1 MAAQPKQLFRQEAID
16 AQREKLLGEVSLA
29 RPVPLWVFTALAAAF
44 AFALVAFSV
53 WGEYARRERVDGF
66 LALDVGAARILASEA
81 GTVAELLAKEG
92 DEVEAGQPLIRLSFE
107 RGTASGVTSSELV
120 QREISER
127 RLVLEREQ
135 QQVKLLGQQQADALR
150 RKISDLERELA
161 QFDVEIRAQQSRLAS
176 ARNEFQRSEEL
187 YKEKFYSESKLIE
200 FRNNVLDQQ
209 VKVEALKRQRA
220 GVERELSA
228 ARAEEPSI
236 ALKMQTALDQ
246 IRRQVSE
253 LQQGSVQEEAK
264 RENVIRAPVA
274 GVLTNI
280 AAAKGETVA
289 ESAPLAVVVPK
300 GSGLH
305 AQLLVPTRAIGF
317 VAAGTGGGAAL
328 RRVPVPALRPVPRH
342 GRACQPHR
350 VVSGRE
356 GRPACREGAGLS
368 RRRQARRPVRRCRRP
383 EIAAALRDDGQRRH
397 PAGEAQ
403 GLGVGVRTRAVAQ
416 GKVAMKL
423 ALHRSLTAHGTRSL
437 VRVGAVH
444 SPELMYVARSLALVG
459 AAHSPELMHLARSL
473 ALARGAAAGGCRAR

>member
-1 MAAQPKQLFRQEAID
+1 MADQPKQLFRQEAID

-29 RPVPLWVFTALAAAF
+29 RPVPLWVFTALALAF
-44 AFALVAFSV
+44 AVGLVAFSI
-53 WGEYARRERVDGF
+53 WGEYSRRERVDGF
-66 LALDVGAARILASEA
+66 LALDVGAARILAPEA
-81 GTVAELLAKEG
+81 GTIAELLAKEG
-92 DEVEAGQPLIRLSFE
+92 DEVDAGQPLIRLSFE
-107 RGTASGVTSSELV
+107 RGTASGVTSGELV

-161 QFDVEIRAQQSRLAS
+161 QFDVEIKAQQSRLAS
-176 ARNEFQRSEEL
+176 SRNEFQRAEEL

-209 VKVEALKRQRA
+209 VKVEALRRQRA

-236 ALKMQTALDQ
+236 ALKTQTALEQ
-246 IRRQVSE
+246 IRRQASE

-280 AAAKGETVA
+280 AAARGETVA

-317 VAAGTGGGAAL
+317 VAPGQEVVLRYDAFPFQRFGQYRGTVERVSRTVWSPGEKVGQLVVREPVYRVDVRLDSQVVIAGDQKLPL
-328 RRVPVPALRPVPRH
+328 RSGMMVNADILQEKRQVWEWVFEPV
-342 GRACQPHR
+342 
-350 VVSGRE
+350 
-356 GRPACREGAGLS
+356 LS
-368 RRRQARRPVRRCRRP
+368 
-383 EIAAALRDDGQRRH
+383 LKQRL
-397 PAGEAQ
+397 Q
-403 GLGVGVRTRAVAQ
+403 
-416 GKVAMKL
+416 
-423 ALHRSLTAHGTRSL
+423 
-437 VRVGAVH
+437 
-444 SPELMYVARSLALVG
+444 
-459 AAHSPELMHLARSL
+459 
-473 ALARGAAAGGCRAR
+473 

>member
-1 MAAQPKQLFRQEAID
+1 MADQPKQLFRQEAID

-29 RPVPLWVFTALAAAF
+29 RPVPLWVFTALALAF
-44 AFALVAFSV
+44 AVGLVAFSI
-53 WGEYARRERVDGF
+53 WGEYSRRERVDGF
-66 LALDVGAARILASEA
+66 LALDVGAARILAPEA

-92 DEVEAGQPLIRLSFE
+92 DEVDAGQPLIRLSFE
-107 RGTASGVTSSELV
+107 RGTASGVTSGELV

-135 QQVKLLGQQQADALR
+135 EQVKLLGQQQADALR

-161 QFDVEIRAQQSRLAS
+161 QFDVEIKAQQSRLAS
-176 ARNEFQRSEEL
+176 SRNEFQRAEEL

-209 VKVEALKRQRA
+209 VKVEALRRQRA

-236 ALKMQTALDQ
+236 ALKTQTALEQ
-246 IRRQVSE
+246 IRRQASE

-280 AAAKGETVA
+280 AAARGETVA

-317 VAAGTGGGAAL
+317 VAPGQEVVLRYDAFPFQRFGQYRGTVERVSRTVWSPGEKVGQLLVREPVYRVDVKLDSQVVIAGDQKLPLRSGMMVNADIL
-328 RRVPVPALRPVPRH
+328 QEKRRVWEWVFEPV
-342 GRACQPHR
+342 
-350 VVSGRE
+350 
-356 GRPACREGAGLS
+356 LS
-368 RRRQARRPVRRCRRP
+368 
-383 EIAAALRDDGQRRH
+383 LKQRL
-397 PAGEAQ
+397 Q
-403 GLGVGVRTRAVAQ
+403 
-416 GKVAMKL
+416 
-423 ALHRSLTAHGTRSL
+423 
-437 VRVGAVH
+437 
-444 SPELMYVARSLALVG
+444 
-459 AAHSPELMHLARSL
+459 
-473 ALARGAAAGGCRAR
+473 

>member
-1 MAAQPKQLFRQEAID
+1 MVAEPKQLFRQEAID

-29 RPVPLWVFTALAAAF
+29 RPVPLWVFTALALAF
-44 AFALVAFSV
+44 AAGLVAFSI

-66 LALDVGAARILASEA
+66 LALDVGAARILAPEA

-107 RGTASGVTSSELV
+107 RGTASGVTSGELV

-127 RLVLEREQ
+127 QLVLEREQ

-150 RKISDLERELA
+150 RKIADLERELA
-161 QFDVEIRAQQSRLAS
+161 QFDVEIKAQQSRLAS
-176 ARNEFQRSEEL
+176 SRNEFQRAEEL

-209 VKVEALKRQRA
+209 VKVEALRRQRA

-236 ALKMQTALDQ
+236 ALKTQTALEQ
-246 IRRQVSE
+246 IRRQASE

-280 AAAKGETVA
+280 AAARGETVA

-317 VAAGTGGGAAL
+317 VAPGQEVVLRYDAFPFQRFGQYRGTVERVSRTVWSSGEKVGQLVVREPVYRVDVKLDSQVVIAGDQKLPL
-328 RRVPVPALRPVPRH
+328 RSGMMVNADILQEKRQVWEWVFEPV
-342 GRACQPHR
+342 
-350 VVSGRE
+350 
-356 GRPACREGAGLS
+356 LS
-368 RRRQARRPVRRCRRP
+368 
-383 EIAAALRDDGQRRH
+383 LKQRL
-397 PAGEAQ
+397 Q
-403 GLGVGVRTRAVAQ
+403 
-416 GKVAMKL
+416 
-423 ALHRSLTAHGTRSL
+423 
-437 VRVGAVH
+437 
-444 SPELMYVARSLALVG
+444 
-459 AAHSPELMHLARSL
+459 
-473 ALARGAAAGGCRAR
+473 

>member
-1 MAAQPKQLFRQEAID
+1 MAAPSKQLFRQEAID

-29 RPVPLWVFTALAAAF
+29 RPVPLWIFTALAGAF
-44 AFALVAFSV
+44 AVTLVAFSI

-66 LALDVGAARILASEA
+66 LALDTGAARILAPEA
-81 GTVAELLAKEG
+81 GTVADLLAKEG

-107 RGTASGVTSSELV
+107 RGTASGVTSGELV

-127 RLVLEREQ
+127 QLVLEREQ

-150 RKISDLERELA
+150 RKIADLERELA
-161 QFDVEIRAQQSRLAS
+161 QFDVEIKAQQSRLAS
-176 ARNEFQRSEEL
+176 SRNEFQRAEEL
-187 YKEKFYSESKLIE
+187 YKEKFYSESKMIE

-209 VKVEALKRQRA
+209 VKVETLKRQRA

-236 ALKMQTALDQ
+236 ALKTQTALEQ
-246 IRRQVSE
+246 IRRQASE

-280 AAAKGETVA
+280 AAARGETVA

-317 VAAGTGGGAAL
+317 VAPGQEVVLRYDAFPFQRFGQYRGTVE
-328 RRVPVPALRPVPRH
+328 RVSRTVWSPGEKVGQLVVKEPVY
-342 GRACQPHR
+342 R
-350 VVSGRE
+350 VD
-356 GRPACREGAGLS
+356 
-368 RRRQARRPVRRCRRP
+368 VR
-383 EIAAALRDDGQRRH
+383 LD
-397 PAGEAQ
+397 AQ
-403 GLGVGVRTRAVAQ
+403 
-416 GKVAMKL
+416 
-423 ALHRSLTAHGTRSL
+423 
-437 VRVGAVH
+437 
-444 SPELMYVARSLALVG
+444 YVAVGDQKLPLRSGMMVNADILQEKRKVWEWVFEPVL
-459 AAHSPELMHLARSL
+459 SL
-473 ALARGAAAGGCRAR
+473 KQRLQ